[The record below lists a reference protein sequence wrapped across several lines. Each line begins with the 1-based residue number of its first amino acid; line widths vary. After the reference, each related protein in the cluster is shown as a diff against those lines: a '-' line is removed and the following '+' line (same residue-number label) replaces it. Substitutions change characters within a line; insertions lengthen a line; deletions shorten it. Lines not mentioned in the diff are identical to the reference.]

1 MIKSGLEAMSDRDV
15 PALLELLH
23 QEVEWRPP
31 QQGTLEDVYRG
42 HEGVERL
49 FDNLLDVWERIGH
62 EPTNLVDG
70 HDEAVV
76 VTHVNMRA
84 RLSGLEID
92 EVWAY
97 YLQFR
102 DEKIWRVQMYTD
114 PAQALSEHSSAMLA
128 NAPSW
133 PSRR

>member
-1 MIKSGLEAMSDRDV
+1 MIQNCLEAVADRDV
-15 PALLELLH
+15 PALIELLH
-23 QEVEWRPP
+23 PEIEWRPP

-42 HEGVERL
+42 HNGVVRL

-70 HDEAVV
+70 RDEAVV
-76 VTHVNMRA
+76 VNHVNMRA
-84 RLSGLEID
+84 RQSGLEID

-97 YLQFR
+97 YLSFKDR
-102 DEKIWRVQMYTD
+102 KIWRVQMYTD
-114 PAQALSEHSSAMLA
+114 PGEALSEHSSAMLA

-133 PSRR
+133 PE